1 MEIIK
6 KIKEFFDKNE
16 IKFNLFDRDDTDM
29 YIYTVN
35 EFNLG
40 KMQIILKNNE
50 KIEIPV
56 VNDFK
61 NGNRYVIK
69 FMNYNDMLS
78 VGYVF
83 SYDDLT
89 VNIICDEKNGEYIK
103 VIVDENEKIISAEDI
118 TEIKFI

>member
-16 IKFNLFDRDDTDM
+16 IEFNSFDRDDTDM
-29 YIYTVN
+29 YIYAED

-50 KIEIPV
+50 KIEIPII
-56 VNDFK
+56 NDFE
-61 NGNRYVIK
+61 NEDRYVMK
-69 FMNYNDMLS
+69 FMSYDDMLS

-83 SYDDLT
+83 NYDDLT